1 MNYENLVNRIKQNDN
16 SAIMEFYNKFY
27 KEVYY
32 VCYKITENE
41 KDAEDVAQETLI
53 KAIDKIDTLKNP
65 EGLSAWLRTIANNLS
80 INYLKKNRKFD
91 IVDNSE
97 DMGEEVFEEN
107 RVAKKTPEDIVAD
120 KEVTDIL
127 TNMINKLPREQRITI
142 FMFYYEELSV
152 KEIAEIMDC
161 SEATVRSRIN
171 YARKALRKQV
181 DELENKGVKLRCI
194 AILPFLFTVYSF
206 EKTGVCA
213 AIAMPSASAL
223 SGGIKGSAESLMK
236 AGKVAG
242 EAAKMS
248 LKAKIAIGA
257 VAAVVLVGGTVGVV
271 SLATSGN
278 DDTNEVTDNSDLVVE
293 EEKLVENEEDI
304 QASYEELSLDHME
317 EYTYARS
324 FFKAEPNEIGYVNI
338 VGDDFVGTLDFSK
351 STIKPR
357 NFRYDSVD
365 FGGYTNL
372 CCYSVNNDPYV
383 DYSSDEELDASFIQ
397 DVVGDSG
404 QAYFYKTESGYRT
417 SVYYDDVRWYL
428 FTNHIEED
436 EVKDKVISIIKCIS
450 KECVPDAPSTSE
462 YVKNAVNTLKLDTVV
477 FDFSNYE
484 LTTEAYVHF
493 REDNGYKIYSID
505 SLGMKSLETNKYVS
519 MSFWNGTNINSKIQT
534 IVDTLKNETAYM
546 YEVNVAN
553 STIRVYERE
562 NHVPFFLGFIS
573 NGTEYLT
580 AINTDMNIDE
590 LVDFLEK
597 TIVLSE

>member
-65 EGLSAWLRTIANNLS
+65 EGLSSWLRTIANNLS

-107 RVAKKTPEDIVAD
+107 RVAQKTPEDIVAD

-152 KEIAEIMDC
+152 KEIAEIMEC

-223 SGGIKGSAESLMK
+223 SGGIKGSAESLVK

-257 VAAVVLVGGTVGVV
+257 VSAVVLVGGTVGVV

-278 DDTNEVTDNSDLVVE
+278 NDVVDEPGLIVEDENEQMPDEEIIDTDDTPAEDELTLWLKKQSWDEKPRTTFEGGLFANHFELPLNLEATNEYCAPFRATVSYYIQVKHDKTNVHTSNINEILQNTDYALYECDADETNIEDMDYSTIGISINQDFDGTYYSYTDEYGTSGISSIELFNLNTEERSSFKTCYDNNWWRVTTGDYGDRFLEYMFNVTYDTEQFYGGKQETVALEAIV
-293 EEKLVENEEDI
+293 EKLGTPHKIRTGWKTKDDFINYYNDDSPKTISLYYNLV
-304 QASYEELSLDHME
+304 YEYPDYVLVIDVAEMIFKEYSKQQLDV
-317 EYTYARS
+317 YSATYYPRS
-324 FFKAEPNEIGYVNI
+324 FWDEISEQFKYE
-338 VGDDFVGTLDFSK
+338 FV
-351 STIKPR
+351 
-357 NFRYDSVD
+357 
-365 FGGYTNL
+365 
-372 CCYSVNNDPYV
+372 
-383 DYSSDEELDASFIQ
+383 
-397 DVVGDSG
+397 
-404 QAYFYKTESGYRT
+404 
-417 SVYYDDVRWYL
+417 
-428 FTNHIEED
+428 
-436 EVKDKVISIIKCIS
+436 
-450 KECVPDAPSTSE
+450 
-462 YVKNAVNTLKLDTVV
+462 TV
-477 FDFSNYE
+477 
-484 LTTEAYVHF
+484 
-493 REDNGYKIYSID
+493 
-505 SLGMKSLETNKYVS
+505 
-519 MSFWNGTNINSKIQT
+519 
-534 IVDTLKNETAYM
+534 
-546 YEVNVAN
+546 
-553 STIRVYERE
+553 
-562 NHVPFFLGFIS
+562 
-573 NGTEYLT
+573 
-580 AINTDMNIDE
+580 DE
-590 LVDFLEK
+590 LK
-597 TIVLSE
+597 